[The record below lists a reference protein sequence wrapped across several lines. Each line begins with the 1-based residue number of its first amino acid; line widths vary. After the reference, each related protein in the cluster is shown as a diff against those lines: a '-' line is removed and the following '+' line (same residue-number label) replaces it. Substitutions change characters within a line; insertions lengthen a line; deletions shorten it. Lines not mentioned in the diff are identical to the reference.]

1 MEKKLE
7 QLRSPGAADHAIP
20 LAILR
25 NQKTKDQE
33 VDFDQQVHII
43 AQPYAVQE
51 HRIGGEYGKELV
63 AKAAPVAT
71 KPQQQT
77 QNANDSSVL
86 DAVADQ
92 TSSTKGKE
100 LSVRPKGQATWVPI
114 SG

>member
-1 MEKKLE
+1 M
-7 QLRSPGAADHAIP
+7 
-20 LAILR
+20 
-25 NQKTKDQE
+25 
-33 VDFDQQVHII
+33 DFDEQVHII

-86 DAVADQ
+86 DAVAD
-92 TSSTKGKE
+92 
-100 LSVRPKGQATWVPI
+100 
-114 SG
+114 